1 MVIGYEPPVPA
12 AGSPARVAVPF
23 PLSVRVTPFGSV
35 PVFVMEGA
43 GVPEVVTVNEPALAT
58 RNEVV
63 FALVIESD

>member
-1 MVIGYEPPVPA
+1 M
-12 AGSPARVAVPF
+12 
-23 PLSVRVTPFGSV
+23 SVRVTPFGSV

-63 FALVIESD
+63 FALVIEAD